1 LGFLP
6 LANWVGVIRDG
17 SARSKVQV
25 AIFNP
30 KCANRYVEVADNPVG
45 INPANRTAVNT
56 AAPGLKARY

>member
-6 LANWVGVIRDG
+6 LANWVGVIRNG

-25 AIFNP
+25 AILDP

-45 INPANRTAVNT
+45 INPANSTAVN
-56 AAPGLKARY
+56 AAATGLKARY